1 MSYCVNCGVELDI
14 TAAACPLCNTKIYN
28 PNQPTA
34 TDVPTPYATVKG
46 YAEPVKMKEFT
57 ILMSIVLVV
66 TSLVC
71 FFLNQFVIQLG
82 HWSYYVVGICAMLWV
97 FMIPLFFPQKANIYV
112 QLILN
117 GISIALFLGMVS
129 YLHPNNHWYQHIAL
143 PIVGLGTI
151 LLEIIFLF
159 TIKLKSSML
168 IKAAISIAAI
178 GVFCMVIELVID
190 LHMKGYFYL
199 RWSAIVAACAFVIDI
214 VLMTIYLLE
223 GLRAEIRRR
232 MHF

>member
-178 GVFCMVIELVID
+178 GVFCMAIELVID
-190 LHMKGYFYL
+190 PHMKGYFYL

>member
-14 TAAACPLCNTKIYN
+14 TAAACPLCHTKIYN
-28 PNQPTA
+28 PNQPPA
-34 TDVPTPYATVKG
+34 LDVPTPYATVKG
-46 YAEPVKMKEFT
+46 LEEPIKMKEFT

-71 FFLNQFVIQLG
+71 FFLNQFVIQFG
-82 HWSYYVVGICAMLWV
+82 HWSYYVVGICAMLWI
-97 FMIPLFFPQKANIYV
+97 FMIPLFFPQKANIYL

-117 GISIALFLGMVS
+117 GISIALFLGLVS
-129 YLHPNNHWYQHIAL
+129 YLHPNNHWYEHIAL

-151 LLEIIFLF
+151 LLEIIFIF

-168 IKAAISIAAI
+168 VKTAISIAAI
-178 GVFCMVIELVID
+178 GVFCAAIELVID
-190 LHMKGYFYL
+190 LHMRGTFYL

-214 VLMTIYLLE
+214 VLMTIYWLE

>member
-178 GVFCMVIELVID
+178 GVFCMAIELVID